1 MFQHIL
7 VPTDFSD
14 ESEKAFQIAGDIIDP
29 EKGVISLL
37 HVIEII
43 ADTTFEEFES
53 FYLELEKRA
62 EKQLDEWAK
71 RQDNHRVTIEKK
83 ILYGNR
89 ISEIVRFAQEHQ
101 VDLIA
106 LNSHKVD
113 VTDPGR
119 GWGTI
124 SYKVGIL
131 SQCPV
136 LLVK

>member
-1 MFQHIL
+1 MFSHIL
-7 VPTDFSD
+7 VPTDFSIG
-14 ESEKAFQIAGDIIDP
+14 SEHAFDIAKTIVKPD
-29 EKGVISLL
+29 KGILSLL

-43 ADTTFEEFES
+43 ADTTFDEFES
-53 FYLELEKRA
+53 FYLQLENRA
-62 EKQLDEWAK
+62 EKHMDEWLK
-71 RQDNHRVTIEKK
+71 KLDNPDFTIEKK

-89 ISEIVRFAQEHQ
+89 VSEIVRFAEEHQ
-101 VDLIA
+101 VDLIV

-113 VTDPGR
+113 VKDPGK

-136 LLVK
+136 MLVK

>member
-1 MFQHIL
+1 MFSNIL
-7 VPTDFSD
+7 VPTDFSAD
-14 ESEKAFQIAGDIIDP
+14 SEKAFHIAEDILNPD
-29 EKGVISLL
+29 KGVLTLL

-62 EKQLDEWAK
+62 EKHLDEWIGNATIQK
-71 RQDNHRVTIEKK
+71 SAIEKK

-89 ISEIVRFAQEHQ
+89 VGEIVRFAHDHAS
-101 VDLIA
+101 DLIV

-113 VTDPGR
+113 VKDPGL

-136 LLVK
+136 MLVK

>member
-14 ESEKAFQIAGDIIDP
+14 ESEHAFHIAKDIVDP
-29 EKGVISLL
+29 ETGVISLL

-53 FYLELEKRA
+53 FYVELEKRA
-62 EKQLDEWAK
+62 EKHLEEWAK
-71 RQDNHRVTIEKK
+71 KLDNHSVTVEKK

-89 ISEIVRFAQEHQ
+89 VSEIVRFAEEHQ
-101 VDLIA
+101 VGVIV

-113 VTDPGR
+113 VTDPGK

>member
-7 VPTDFSD
+7 VPTDFSE
-14 ESEKAFQIAGDIIDP
+14 ESKRAFDIAGNIVDP
-29 EKGVISLL
+29 EKGIVSLL

-62 EKQLDEWAK
+62 EKHLEQWAK
-71 RQDNHRVTIEKK
+71 TQDNHRIAIEKK

-89 ISEIVRFAQEHQ
+89 VSEIVRFAEEHR
-101 VDLIA
+101 VDLIV

-113 VTDPGR
+113 VNDPGK

-124 SYKVGIL
+124 SYKVGIM